1 MADLST
7 NYLGMNLKSPLI
19 VGSCGLTSS
28 LENVKLMEKNGAGA
42 IVLKSIFEEEI
53 LLSLHKKAGDASKDK
68 LLYYEYSETYDYLDI
83 HTRNEELENYL
94 QFIREIKKEVLMPVI
109 ASINCVT
116 DTEWTDFAQK
126 IQEAGADALELN
138 LFFNPAGFQKKDVEK
153 LSVQIVYKIMKT
165 VTIPVSVKL
174 SSNYSNLG
182 NTIHEISKTGI
193 QGIVLF
199 NRFFSVDFD
208 LDKLSVIS
216 SDVYS
221 SPGDF
226 IKPLRWVA
234 LLADNIECNIAA
246 SGGVYSGETALKQI
260 LAGADAVQV
269 VSILYKNGIDHLSV
283 LLNEM
288 DKWIEKKGF
297 NSVSQIKGMMS
308 NKNVKN
314 PEVFERMQFMRYYG
328 KLFD

>member
-1 MADLST
+1 
-7 NYLGMNLKSPLI
+7 
-19 VGSCGLTSS
+19 VGSCGLTTS
-28 LENVKLMEKNGAGA
+28 LENIKLMEKNGAGA

-53 LLSLHKKAGDASKDK
+53 LLTLDKKKKDASENR
-68 LLYYEYSETYDYLDI
+68 LLYYDYSETYDYLDI
-83 HTRNEELENYL
+83 HSRNEELENYL
-94 QFIREIKKEVLMPVI
+94 GFIREIKKEVLIPVI

-116 DTEWTDFAQK
+116 DTEWTDFAMK

-138 LFFNPAGFQKKDVEK
+138 LFFNPTGFKIMDVEK
-153 LSVQIVYKIMKT
+153 KSVQIVKKILKT
-165 VTIPVSVKL
+165 VSIPVSVKL

-182 NTIHEISKTGI
+182 NTIQEISETGV

-216 SDVYS
+216 SDIYS

-226 IKPLRWVA
+226 TKPLRWIA
-234 LLADNIECNIAA
+234 LIADKIGCNIAA
-246 SGGVYSGETALKQI
+246 SGGVHSGKTALKQI
-260 LAGADAVQV
+260 LAGADAIQA

-288 DKWIEKKGF
+288 DAWLEEKGF
-297 NSVSQIKGMMS
+297 NSVSQVKGMMG
-308 NKNVKN
+308 NKNIKN
-314 PEVFERMQFMRYYG
+314 PEIFERMQFMRYYG

>member
-7 NYLGMNLKSPLI
+7 YYLGMNLKSPLI
-19 VGSCGLTSS
+19 VGSCGLTTS
-28 LENVKLMEKNGAGA
+28 LENIKLMEKNGAGA

-53 LLSLHKKAGDASKDK
+53 LLTLDKKKKDASENR
-68 LLYYEYSETYDYLDI
+68 LLYYDYSETYDYLDI
-83 HTRNEELENYL
+83 HSRNEELENYL
-94 QFIREIKKEVLMPVI
+94 GFIREIKKEVLIPVI

-116 DTEWTDFAQK
+116 DTEWTDFAMK

-138 LFFNPAGFQKKDVEK
+138 LFFNPTGFKIMDVEK
-153 LSVQIVYKIMKT
+153 KSVQIVKKILKT
-165 VTIPVSVKL
+165 VSIPVSVKL

-182 NTIHEISKTGI
+182 NTIQEISETGV

-216 SDVYS
+216 SDIYS

-226 IKPLRWVA
+226 TKPLRWIA
-234 LLADNIECNIAA
+234 LIADKIGCNIAA
-246 SGGVYSGETALKQI
+246 SGGVHSGKTALKQI
-260 LAGADAVQV
+260 LAGADAIQA

-288 DKWIEKKGF
+288 DAWLEEKGF
-297 NSVSQIKGMMS
+297 NSVSQVKGMMG
-308 NKNVKN
+308 NKNIKN
-314 PEVFERMQFMRYYG
+314 PEIFERMQFMRYYG

>member
-7 NYLGMNLKSPLI
+7 YYLGMNLKSPLI
-19 VGSCGLTSS
+19 VGSCGLTAS
-28 LENVKLMEKNGAGA
+28 LENIKLMEKNGAGA

-53 LLSLHKKAGDASKDK
+53 LLTLDKKKKDASENR
-68 LLYYEYSETYDYLDI
+68 LLYYDYSETYDYLDI
-83 HTRNEELENYL
+83 HSRNEELENYL
-94 QFIREIKKEVLMPVI
+94 GFIREIKKEVLIPVI

-116 DTEWTDFAQK
+116 DTEWTDFAMK

-138 LFFNPAGFQKKDVEK
+138 LFFNPTGFKIMDVEK
-153 LSVQIVYKIMKT
+153 KSVQIVKKILKT
-165 VTIPVSVKL
+165 VSIPVSVKL

-182 NTIHEISKTGI
+182 NTIQEISETGV

-216 SDVYS
+216 SDIYS

-226 IKPLRWVA
+226 TKPLRWIA
-234 LLADNIECNIAA
+234 LIADKIGCNIAA
-246 SGGVYSGETALKQI
+246 SGGVHSGKTALKQI
-260 LAGADAVQV
+260 LAGADAIQA

-288 DKWIEKKGF
+288 DAWLEEKGF
-297 NSVSQIKGMMS
+297 NSVSQVKGMMG
-308 NKNVKN
+308 NKNIKN
-314 PEVFERMQFMRYYG
+314 PEIFERMQFMRYYG

>member
-7 NYLGMNLKSPLI
+7 NYLGLNLKSPLI

-28 LENVKLMEKNGAGA
+28 IENVKLMEKNGAGA
-42 IVLKSIFEEEI
+42 VVLKSIFEEEI

-68 LLYYEYSETYDYLDI
+68 LLYYEYSETYDYLDV

-94 QFIREIKKEVLMPVI
+94 GFIREIKKEVLIPVI

-116 DTEWTDFAQK
+116 NSEWTDFALK

-153 LSVQIVYKIMKT
+153 LSVQIVDKIMKT

-182 NTIHEISKTGI
+182 HTIREISNTGV

-216 SDVYS
+216 SDIYS

-226 IKPLRWVA
+226 TKPLRWTA

-246 SGGVYSGETALKQI
+246 SGGVHSGETALKQI
-260 LAGADAVQV
+260 LAGADTVQV
-269 VSILYKNGIDHLSV
+269 VSVLYKNGIDHLSI

-288 DKWIEKKGF
+288 DKWIEEKGF
-297 NSVSQIKGMMS
+297 NSVTQIKGMMR

>member
-7 NYLGMNLKSPLI
+7 YYLGMNLKSPLI
-19 VGSCGLTSS
+19 VGSCGLTTS
-28 LENVKLMEKNGAGA
+28 LENIKLMEKNGAGA

-53 LLSLHKKAGDASKDK
+53 LLTLDKKKKDASENR
-68 LLYYEYSETYDYLDI
+68 LLYYDYSETYDYLDI
-83 HTRNEELENYL
+83 HSRNEELENYL
-94 QFIREIKKEVLMPVI
+94 GFIRELKKEVLIPVI

-116 DTEWTDFAQK
+116 DTEWTDFAMK

-138 LFFNPAGFQKKDVEK
+138 LFFNPTGFKIMDVEK
-153 LSVQIVYKIMKT
+153 MSVQIVKKILKT
-165 VTIPVSVKL
+165 VSIPVSVKL
-174 SSNYSNLG
+174 SSNYTNLG
-182 NTIHEISKTGI
+182 HTIQEISETGV

-216 SDVYS
+216 SDIYS

-226 IKPLRWVA
+226 TKPLRWIA
-234 LLADNIECNIAA
+234 LIADKIGCNIAA
-246 SGGVYSGETALKQI
+246 SGGVHSGKTALKQI
-260 LAGADAVQV
+260 LAGADAVQA

-288 DKWIEKKGF
+288 DAWLEEKGF
-297 NSVSQIKGMMS
+297 NSVSQVKGMMG
-308 NKNVKN
+308 NKNIKN
-314 PEVFERMQFMRYYG
+314 PEVLERMQFMKYYG
-328 KLFD
+328 KIY